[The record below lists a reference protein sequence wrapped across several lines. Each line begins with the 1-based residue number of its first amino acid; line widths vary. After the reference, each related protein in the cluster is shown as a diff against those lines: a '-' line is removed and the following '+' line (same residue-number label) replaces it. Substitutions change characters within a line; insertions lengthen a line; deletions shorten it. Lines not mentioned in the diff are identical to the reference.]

1 MRSQARSL
9 SPEQKRLDADLWILA
24 LVTFGAFLLYAVF
37 SGPWRP
43 SSWTARA
50 PSCPGCS

>member
-37 SGPWRP
+37 SGPMEAFVLDG
-43 SSWTARA
+43 AR